1 MVVTAVVMLAIAAV
15 MDVGDGG
22 GYGGDFDS
30 DDVFFCGDDVDGN
43 GGALLVVMA
52 FTMIVTI

>member
-1 MVVTAVVMLAIAAV
+1 MTTEEVVVVTAVVMLAIAAV

-30 DDVFFCGDDVDGN
+30 DDGF
-43 GGALLVVMA
+43 LR
-52 FTMIVTI
+52 